1 MHIGWHNNPCIGPQT
16 GGGPI
21 ASRDL
26 VAAARGPMA
35 SFGRN
40 WPLAAS
46 PGRGTARKR
55 FLSTVGC
62 SGLDSQGLATI
73 LDPFRA
79 IFIDLGPGRQ
89 MSAVETGQM
98 SSVETGQMSSVET
111 GQISAVETGQMSPAA
126 AGCYWLP
133 LALLG

>member
-1 MHIGWHNNPCIGPQT
+1 MPSTLHDPSIGPQT

-26 VAAARGPMA
+26 VGGAGARMA

-55 FLSTVGC
+55 FLSTVGS
-62 SGLDSQGLATI
+62 SGLDSQDLATI
-73 LDPFRA
+73 LDPFRTL
-79 IFIDLGPGRQ
+79 FPD
-89 MSAVETGQM
+89 
-98 SSVETGQMSSVET
+98 
-111 GQISAVETGQMSPAA
+111 
-126 AGCYWLP
+126 
-133 LALLG
+133 